1 MSRPRAC
8 LSKPYAV
15 SPRSTVP
22 SQLFTGSIVP
32 TAAAAQGRRGVG
44 AAKKEPA
51 GRRRRNGTGNT
62 DGWQGVGGAGA
73 QQAVPKAACPD
84 GQRHDG
90 HRRLSRTSGAAPAAR
105 LPASRGPGRS
115 RHAGRGGGEGE
126 KGGNMRMDTACI
138 SLETCM
144 MLSEQS
150 TPPCTWPKKN
160 TVNNARGGHVWKLEG
175 RRSSSGPTAAQGL
188 PPRASLPPED
198 EVRQRPRFHERG
210 SARREAG
217 MRAVCYSVNA
227 ANKIKAAT
235 SRMSSLSSCGGLR
248 VTGPVPRVS
257 SPSSPPPSRSRS
269 DRPSSPFSPSSPP
282 PPLPG
287 RRPLRAYVHAH
298 AKMLRPSAVARSPAA
313 GEGLSALP
321 PPLLPLLPRPAPPR
335 PAPPRPHGLRSNLWT
350 IR

>member
-1 MSRPRAC
+1 M
-8 LSKPYAV
+8 
-15 SPRSTVP
+15 
-22 SQLFTGSIVP
+22 
-32 TAAAAQGRRGVG
+32 
-44 AAKKEPA
+44 A
-51 GRRRRNGTGNT
+51 GRR
-62 DGWQGVGGAGA
+62 W
-73 QQAVPKAACPD
+73 
-84 GQRHDG
+84 
-90 HRRLSRTSGAAPAAR
+90 SRGAASGTKSCMPRRTTAR
-105 LPASRGPGRS
+105 WSSATFSHVGRRPGGSPASKQGARQIPPCGE
-115 RHAGRGGGEGE
+115 GGEGE

-321 PPLLPLLPRPAPPR
+321 PPPFSLSYPAPPR
-335 PAPPRPHGLRSNLWT
+335 PAPPRPARTVFGLIFGPYAEFSPTCGRFVHANGKLHSKAPPPHVCPILPQKALLENVQGRTNGYYCHCPARPTWPL
-350 IR
+350 